1 MKFMLLAALAA
12 TIGASAPAS
21 AYVFKEPPE
30 PGLEIEIPGWKE
42 KDNGRAADMFKDLG
56 GSWEAYFEGP
66 SKTVANL
73 EVVRAD
79 TAKFADAQA
88 WVRNEVIGLRGKVT
102 ENAFLTWYS
111 RGYDGYRY
119 SEAAESTVKL
129 HSGEPATL
137 TRIVGLDING
147 AHPNVAF
154 VSFGRNGFWYA
165 LVVFNDTRGI
175 EKIDD
180 AIDEVLDGTAFVAGK

>member
-1 MKFMLLAALAA
+1 MKRLAFAVLAAILGFA
-12 TIGASAPAS
+12 APAS
-21 AYVFKEPPE
+21 AYVFKQPPE
-30 PGLEIEIPGWKE
+30 PGLEIKIPGWKE
-42 KDNGRAADMFKDLG
+42 KDKGKPADMFQDLG

-66 SKTVANL
+66 SKTIANL

-88 WVRNEVIGLRGKVT
+88 WVKNAVIGLRGHVT
-102 ENAFLTWYS
+102 NDSFLKWYS
-111 RGYDGYRY
+111 RDYDGYRY
-119 SEAAESTVKL
+119 LEAVESSVKL

-137 TRIVGLDING
+137 TRIVDLDING

-154 VSFGRNGFWYA
+154 ISFGRNGFWYA
-165 LVVFNDTRGI
+165 VVVFNSNRGI

-180 AIDEVLDGTAFVAGK
+180 AIEDVLEGTAFVAGK